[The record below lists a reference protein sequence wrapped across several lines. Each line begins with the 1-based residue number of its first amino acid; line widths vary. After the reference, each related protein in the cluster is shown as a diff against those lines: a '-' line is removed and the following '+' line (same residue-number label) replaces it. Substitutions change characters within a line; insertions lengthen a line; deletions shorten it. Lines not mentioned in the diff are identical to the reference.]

1 MLTKRYATAFAAF
14 RAGEMLMNFIRS
26 VNVYLALEGYLNY
39 KRMLQVADCLAGS
52 SKIGRSVGLI
62 LYCKQEEENYYG

>member
-1 MLTKRYATAFAAF
+1 
-14 RAGEMLMNFIRS
+14 MLMNFIRS